1 MAPQYEAVPL
11 QVPLPQLSKQEFEL
25 KIEGVDSVDR
35 SPLRGYL
42 GIEPCTWPVT
52 ALFTPTKGSIDIRW
66 IELKAQVYERAYTTH
81 IADVEEVS
89 QVLFQ
94 STAIVLGTEENP
106 SYETITGARTLSH
119 VFNVPSHMPSA
130 LQSKHKRAQVIW
142 KLVFKVYRKSG
153 AFKREYI
160 AHEAKFPAI
169 KSYLPIPSVEHETP
183 LTVRGDSPKGD
194 VSWLLHLPRSLYAPG
209 DTARASLVLT
219 ARPGYSIK
227 SQLRSA
233 QLELTEYVVASGEP
247 DVLLDTLYR
256 NKIDTSG
263 SDIESKESCSFNF
276 DVIIPS
282 KSSPDYTGTFMSVTH
297 RLQLTLSWKGRFL
310 DKVTSHPVAIT
321 ALSHLERQQALEEVA
336 QIETAPSIAPPSRN
350 DDVPPPSYMSTQQL
364 VNGSSM
370 TFTPHLMEDELSSIS
385 YRSNIDTPT
394 TGSIIHGIG
403 V

>member
-25 KIEGVDSVDR
+25 KIEGVDLIDR
-35 SPLRGYL
+35 SPLQGYL
-42 GIEPCTWPVT
+42 GIEPCTWPVI
-52 ALFTPTKGSIDIRW
+52 AVFTPTKGSIDIRW
-66 IELKAQVYERAYTTH
+66 IELKVQVYERAYTTH

-94 STAIVLGTEENP
+94 STAVVLGTEENP
-106 SYETITGARTLSH
+106 SYETISEPRTLSH
-119 VFNVPSHMPSA
+119 IFNVPSHMPSA

-160 AHEAKFPAI
+160 AHEAKFPGI
-169 KSYLPIPSVEHETP
+169 RSYLPIPSSEHEAP
-183 LTVRGDSPKGD
+183 LVIRGDSPKGD
-194 VSWLLHLPRSLYAPG
+194 ISWLLRFSRSLYAPG
-209 DTARASLVLT
+209 DTARGSLVLT
-219 ARPGYSIK
+219 AKPGRSIK

-263 SDIESKESCSFNF
+263 SVVKNEEGCTFDF
-276 DVIIPS
+276 DVVIPN

-297 RLQLTLSWKGRFL
+297 RFQLTTSWKGRLL
-310 DKVTSHPVAIT
+310 DKITSHPVAIA
-321 ALSHLERQQALEEVA
+321 ALSHAERQRATEEVA
-336 QIETAPSIAPPSRN
+336 QIETAPSIAPPFRS
-350 DDVPPPSYMSTQQL
+350 DDVSPPSYTSTQHL
-364 VNGSSM
+364 LNGSSTTLM
-370 TFTPHLMEDELSSIS
+370 PYRMEDELSSIS
-385 YRSNIDTPT
+385 IP
-394 TGSIIHGIG
+394 